1 MTLTQINALLTV
13 LECGGF
19 TEAGKRLFMTQS
31 AVSQA
36 ISALEEELGV
46 AIMLRERRKAICLT
60 PAGERIVAHLHRL
73 MSEVHAVKEIA
84 EQEKKGAA
92 ASAPHWLLPQYLRQ
106 RAARSGALL

>member
-60 PAGERIVAHLHRL
+60 PR
-73 MSEVHAVKEIA
+73 
-84 EQEKKGAA
+84 
-92 ASAPHWLLPQYLRQ
+92 ASVSSLTCTA
-106 RAARSGALL
+106 

>member
-36 ISALEEELGV
+36 ISRASV
-46 AIMLRERRKAICLT
+46 SSLT
-60 PAGERIVAHLHRL
+60 CTG
-73 MSEVHAVKEIA
+73 
-84 EQEKKGAA
+84 
-92 ASAPHWLLPQYLRQ
+92 
-106 RAARSGALL
+106 